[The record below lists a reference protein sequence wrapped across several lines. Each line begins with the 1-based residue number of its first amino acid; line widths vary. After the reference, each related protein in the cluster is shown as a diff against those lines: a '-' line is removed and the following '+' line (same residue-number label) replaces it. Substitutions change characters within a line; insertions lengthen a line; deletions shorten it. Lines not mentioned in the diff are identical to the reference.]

1 MGLDLK
7 NNKIS
12 NQYFWLIFIIY
23 LLTIVLWLYVF
34 EIKKTFDIE
43 DVFFEGM
50 YLLAALVSLLFIKR
64 LNLLV
69 LNIGWDLFTWGLI
82 IDFLDE
88 FTKEPEFFD
97 TILEGIFTITGLL
110 IIAYGFYIHYF
121 QQKRIEKK
129 LSYLADHDSITGSYN
144 RHYFTR
150 TVKQEIDR
158 SRRYGHTIGF
168 MMLDIDRFK
177 EINDRFGHQQGDRIL
192 KKVALF
198 LKNQLR
204 TVDKVIRY
212 GGDEFLIV
220 LPESREELGS
230 VKERLIRQLKKLNID
245 EIMTGFPL
253 SLSIGTAQWK
263 PDKTE
268 SLEDILSLADRRMYQ
283 EKRKKLLIRKRKS
296 KINV

>member
-7 NNKIS
+7 NNKKS

-50 YLLAALVSLLFIKR
+50 YLLAVLVSLLFIKR

-69 LNIGWDLFTWGLI
+69 LNIGWGLFTWGLI

-97 TILEGIFTITGLL
+97 TILEGIITITGLL

-150 TVKQEIDR
+150 TAKQEIDR

-220 LPESREELGS
+220 LPESREELES

-253 SLSIGTAQWK
+253 SLSIGTALWK

-283 EKRKKLLIRKRKS
+283 EKRKKTVNQEKK
-296 KINV
+296 K